1 MAGGYRPT
9 LMAQVQHSQIEQW
22 RAAGL
27 YDPHDSC
34 AGERLELLEWI
45 SSQGASL
52 AEMVT
57 ANAAGQLISL
67 VSDRTMRPA
76 PTLTA
81 NDIAARTGLP
91 LATVQQIRRAT
102 GFPSADPAATVFC
115 EHEVQMFELFAA
127 ADAFF
132 SRDEL
137 LHFIRVMASSFR
149 RVAEAATEM
158 FLRDVEAPLQEGRRD
173 EVTLARASLA
183 GVQLVDNV
191 SQIFGP
197 LFRMHLQATTSNS
210 RRAGSEDYSSVRLA
224 IGFVDLSGFTTRT
237 AAATSEEL
245 LELVVGFESAALDLV
260 SAQGGRLIKLIGDEV
275 MFSTIT
281 AEEACSVAR
290 GLLAWADE
298 RGVRARGGLAH
309 GPVVTAGGDVYGS
322 TVNLASRIADIAVPG
337 EVLVDEGVTRAAP
350 YLEFEPAGRRQLK
363 GFTDPV
369 RLWALER

>member
-1 MAGGYRPT
+1 MT
-9 LMAQVQHSQIEQW
+9 EVSSTQVEQW
-22 RAAGL
+22 QAAGL
-27 YDPHDSC
+27 YDPADPC
-34 AGERLELLEWI
+34 AVERLELLAWI
-45 SSQGASL
+45 TSQGVGLDA
-52 AEMVT
+52 MVA
-57 ANAAGQLISL
+57 ANADGQLISL

-102 GFPSADPAATVFC
+102 GFPSADPAARVFC

-173 EVTLARASLA
+173 EVTLAKASLA

-191 SQIFGP
+191 TQIFGP
-197 LFRMHLQATTSNS
+197 LFRMHLQATTTNS
-210 RRAGSEDYSSVRLA
+210 RRAGSDDYSSVRLA
-224 IGFVDLSGFTTRT
+224 VGFVDLSGFTTRS
-237 AAATSEEL
+237 AASSSEEL
-245 LELVVGFESAALDLV
+245 LELVVGFESAAMDLV
-260 SAQGGRLIKLIGDEV
+260 SGQGGRLVKLIGDEV
-275 MFSTIT
+275 MFTTVT
-281 AEEACSVAR
+281 AQEACAVAR
-290 GLLAWADE
+290 GLLAWAE
-298 RGVRARGGLAH
+298 ENGVRARGGLAH

-350 YLEFEPAGRRQLK
+350 YMEFEPAGRRQLK
-363 GFTDPV
+363 GFSDPV
-369 RLWALER
+369 RLWALDR

>member
-1 MAGGYRPT
+1 MT
-9 LMAQVQHSQIEQW
+9 EVSSTQVEQW
-22 RAAGL
+22 QAAGL
-27 YDPHDSC
+27 YDPADPC
-34 AGERLELLEWI
+34 AVERLELLAWI
-45 SSQGASL
+45 TSQGVGLDA
-52 AEMVT
+52 MVA
-57 ANAAGQLISL
+57 ANADGQLISL

-102 GFPSADPAATVFC
+102 GFPSADPAARVFC

-173 EVTLARASLA
+173 EVTLAKASLA

-191 SQIFGP
+191 TQIFGP
-197 LFRMHLQATTSNS
+197 LFRMHLQATTTNS
-210 RRAGSEDYSSVRLA
+210 RRAGSDDYCSVRLA
-224 IGFVDLSGFTTRT
+224 VGFVDLSGFTTRS
-237 AAATSEEL
+237 AASSSEEL
-245 LELVVGFESAALDLV
+245 LELVVGFESAAMDLV
-260 SAQGGRLIKLIGDEV
+260 SGQGGRLVKLIGDEV
-275 MFSTIT
+275 MFTTVT
-281 AEEACSVAR
+281 AQEACAVAR
-290 GLLAWADE
+290 GLLAWAE
-298 RGVRARGGLAH
+298 ENGVRARGGLAH

-350 YLEFEPAGRRQLK
+350 YMEFEPAGRRQLK
-363 GFTDPV
+363 GFSDPV
-369 RLWALER
+369 RLWALDR